1 MQRGLQLPA
10 PSHAPFRPQWKHMAA
25 RAALLLWLALLPLPA
40 RNLSTQPF
48 AARVVSVADGDTLTV
63 LYNRQ
68 QIRIRLY
75 GIDCPEPGQPFHRR
89 ATQRTG
95 ELVHGRTVTVR
106 PESGDRYGRL
116 VAWILL
122 PGGRSLNEI
131 LVAEGLAWH
140 YRRYAPREKRLAR
153 LEEEARDARRGLWQD
168 PRPVPPWEWR
178 RASRRS
184 GGRK

>member
-1 MQRGLQLPA
+1 MRAVGLRGPPL
-10 PSHAPFRPQWKHMAA
+10 APFRAKWKHMVA
-25 RAALLLWLALLPLPA
+25 RTALLLWLALLPLPA
-40 RNLSTQPF
+40 RPLPTQPF
-48 AARVVSVADGDTLTV
+48 AARVVSVTDGDTLTV
-63 LYNRQ
+63 LHDRQ

-95 ELVHGRTVTVR
+95 ELAHGRTVTVR

-122 PGGRSLNEI
+122 PDGRSLNEI

-140 YRRYAPREKRLAR
+140 YRRYAPRQERLAR

-178 RASRRS
+178 RASHSS